1 MKNLTIVKLFTLML
15 LLLLVSCASKE
26 KKWHIGVSQCSED
39 AWRGKLNKELI
50 IGGYANSDMQLD
62 IVSADDDDQ
71 KQISQIERFIAD
83 GVDLLIVSPNSANA
97 LTPVIEKAY
106 DKGIPVIIFDRRT
119 NSDKYTM
126 YMGADNYEIGN
137 TMGHLIARKLE
148 GKGTLAEL
156 KGLAGSSA
164 AIERHRGFT
173 AAISEY
179 PEIKVLTSDIA
190 GWKTE
195 YGEKAMED
203 IIKRNPGIRID
214 CIFGHNDRL
223 ALGARTVCQRHG
235 MSGTKYYG
243 VDGLPTPG
251 GGIENVVEGRLEAT
265 YIYPTHGLEML
276 ALARKILTGE
286 KTERKITL
294 HSAVVD
300 KEYAPIMLMEYQEME
315 RASEELEIL
324 YGKVDEYFSQVNMQ
338 RKVIIAAI
346 AILIIIITLT
356 LLTYRSYLTKAR
368 LNEELSQRNDELS
381 RLYRQL
387 EDMADARMVFFTNVG
402 HKLRTPLTLIA
413 GPTEQLYADTSIQ
426 GEKRSLVDMIHRN
439 MQALTKL
446 VDEILDF
453 RKIGNI
459 DTTASGQLSAGESEP
474 EVNTEQVEATTTLDD
489 DKPVLLVVDDN
500 ADIRKLLVAILQEK
514 YNVTLAANGKE
525 GYERA
530 KEIVPDLIVSDVMMP
545 VMDGLEMCSN
555 VKADTVTSHIPVLM
569 LTARTLD
576 EHRVEGYLHGADA
589 YITKP
594 FTSSL
599 LLARIENLLASRH
612 ALRKAFSS
620 EANTPNDASANDT
633 QKGESA
639 AAVAV
644 EKSVPSPRDSAFMKR
659 LDGIMQK
666 NISNA
671 DFGVEPLCA
680 EIGMSRVQLYRKV
693 KALTGLSP
701 VELLRKARVE
711 KGRRMLM
718 ETDMTVS
725 EIAYACGFSA
735 PSYFTKCYRDEYGI
749 TPGETRSSG
758 SPSA

>member
-1 MKNLTIVKLFTLML
+1 
-15 LLLLVSCASKE
+15 
-26 KKWHIGVSQCSED
+26 
-39 AWRGKLNKELI
+39 
-50 IGGYANSDMQLD
+50 
-62 IVSADDDDQ
+62 
-71 KQISQIERFIAD
+71 
-83 GVDLLIVSPNSANA
+83 
-97 LTPVIEKAY
+97 
-106 DKGIPVIIFDRRT
+106 
-119 NSDKYTM
+119 
-126 YMGADNYEIGN
+126 
-137 TMGHLIARKLE
+137 
-148 GKGTLAEL
+148 
-156 KGLAGSSA
+156 
-164 AIERHRGFT
+164 
-173 AAISEY
+173 
-179 PEIKVLTSDIA
+179 
-190 GWKTE
+190 
-195 YGEKAMED
+195 
-203 IIKRNPGIRID
+203 
-214 CIFGHNDRL
+214 
-223 ALGARTVCQRHG
+223 
-235 MSGTKYYG
+235 
-243 VDGLPTPG
+243 
-251 GGIENVVEGRLEAT
+251 
-265 YIYPTHGLEML
+265 
-276 ALARKILTGE
+276 
-286 KTERKITL
+286 
-294 HSAVVD
+294 
-300 KEYAPIMLMEYQEME
+300 ME

-459 DTTASGQLSAGESEP
+459 DTTASGQQSAGESET
-474 EVNTEQVEATTTLDD
+474 EVNTEKVEATTTLDD

>member
-1 MKNLTIVKLFTLML
+1 
-15 LLLLVSCASKE
+15 
-26 KKWHIGVSQCSED
+26 
-39 AWRGKLNKELI
+39 
-50 IGGYANSDMQLD
+50 
-62 IVSADDDDQ
+62 
-71 KQISQIERFIAD
+71 
-83 GVDLLIVSPNSANA
+83 
-97 LTPVIEKAY
+97 
-106 DKGIPVIIFDRRT
+106 
-119 NSDKYTM
+119 
-126 YMGADNYEIGN
+126 
-137 TMGHLIARKLE
+137 
-148 GKGTLAEL
+148 
-156 KGLAGSSA
+156 
-164 AIERHRGFT
+164 
-173 AAISEY
+173 
-179 PEIKVLTSDIA
+179 
-190 GWKTE
+190 
-195 YGEKAMED
+195 
-203 IIKRNPGIRID
+203 
-214 CIFGHNDRL
+214 
-223 ALGARTVCQRHG
+223 
-235 MSGTKYYG
+235 
-243 VDGLPTPG
+243 
-251 GGIENVVEGRLEAT
+251 
-265 YIYPTHGLEML
+265 
-276 ALARKILTGE
+276 
-286 KTERKITL
+286 
-294 HSAVVD
+294 
-300 KEYAPIMLMEYQEME
+300 
-315 RASEELEIL
+315 
-324 YGKVDEYFSQVNMQ
+324 
-338 RKVIIAAI
+338 
-346 AILIIIITLT
+346 
-356 LLTYRSYLTKAR
+356 
-368 LNEELSQRNDELS
+368 
-381 RLYRQL
+381 
-387 EDMADARMVFFTNVG
+387 
-402 HKLRTPLTLIA
+402 
-413 GPTEQLYADTSIQ
+413 
-426 GEKRSLVDMIHRN
+426 
-439 MQALTKL
+439 
-446 VDEILDF
+446 
-453 RKIGNI
+453 
-459 DTTASGQLSAGESEP
+459 
-474 EVNTEQVEATTTLDD
+474 
-489 DKPVLLVVDDN
+489 
-500 ADIRKLLVAILQEK
+500 
-514 YNVTLAANGKE
+514 
-525 GYERA
+525 
-530 KEIVPDLIVSDVMMP
+530 MMP

>member
-1 MKNLTIVKLFTLML
+1 MKNLTIVKLFALTL
-15 LLLLVSCASKE
+15 LLLLASCSSKE

-50 IGGYANSDMQLD
+50 IGGYANSDMLLD

-83 GVDLLIVSPNSANA
+83 GVDLLIVSPNSADA
-97 LTPVIEKAY
+97 LTPVIDKAY

-119 NSDKYTM
+119 NSEKYTM
-126 YMGADNYEIGN
+126 YMGADNYEIGK
-137 TMGHLIARKLE
+137 TMGHLIARKIK

-190 GWKTE
+190 GWKTG

-203 IIKRNPGIRID
+203 IIKQNPGVRID
-214 CIFGHNDRL
+214 CVFGHNDRL

-235 MSGTKYYG
+235 MNGIKYYG

-251 GGIENVVEGRLEAT
+251 GGIENVVDGKLEAT
-265 YIYPTHGLEML
+265 YIYPTHGLEIL
-276 ALARKILTGE
+276 ALARKILTGD

-300 KEYAPIMLMEYQEME
+300 KDYAPIMLMEYQEME
-315 RASEELEIL
+315 RASADLSIL

-338 RKVIIAAI
+338 RKVITVSIVVI
-346 AILIIIITLT
+346 IIIITLT
-356 LLTYRSYLTKAR
+356 LLTYRSYLAKAR
-368 LNEELSQRNDELS
+368 LNEELTRRNDELS

-413 GPTEQLYADTSIQ
+413 GPVERLYSDTSLQ
-426 GEKRSLVDMIHRN
+426 GEQRSLVDMMHRN
-439 MQALTKL
+439 MQTLTEL

-459 DTTASGQLSAGESEP
+459 DKIDPEPLPAGEPEAESETVPTADNSATNEEKP
-474 EVNTEQVEATTTLDD
+474 E
-489 DKPVLLVVDDN
+489 LLVVDDN
-500 ADIRKLLVAILQEK
+500 ADIRRLLVALLQDK
-514 YNVTLAANGKE
+514 YSVTLAADGKE
-525 GYERA
+525 GYEKAR
-530 KEIVPDLIVSDVMMP
+530 EIVPDLIVSDVMMP
-545 VMDGLEMCSN
+545 VMDGLEMCSH
-555 VKADTVTSHIPVLM
+555 VKGDTVTSHIPVLM

-594 FTSSL
+594 FTSTL
-599 LLARIENLLASRH
+599 LLARIENLLMSRL

-620 EANTPNDASANDT
+620 GAVNANNAPANET
-633 QKGESA
+633 HKAEPA
-639 AAVAV
+639 TAVAI

-666 NISNA
+666 NISNS

-701 VELLRKARVE
+701 VELLRKTRVE
-711 KGRRMLM
+711 KGRQMLL

-735 PSYFTKCYRDEYGI
+735 PSYFTKCYRDEYGT
-749 TPGETRSSG
+749 TPGETRSSA